1 MLENTDFFKGG
12 RVDQNALVGYI
23 KAIKK
28 NTKLS
33 DEDAAVMA
41 ASKVIVRLF
50 KYLLVRL
57 INIFLKILNSS

>member
-41 ASKVIVRLF
+41 ASKVIRLF
-50 KYLLVRL
+50 KYLLARL
-57 INIFLKILNSS
+57 QVQMT